1 MKGFVTAVSLVF
13 VISAAPSFAQT
24 PAAPA
29 GRGAQTPATPPAG
42 RGGAPATTPAPAAP
56 APTPPAPPAPF
67 PAGGKIAFVNLQQ
80 IAQATVDGKAAAAK
94 VQKLA
99 QDKSTEADNKAKAL
113 QADQTRLQT
122 QGNVMSEAAR
132 GDLEKKIAQ
141 EQRDND
147 RFQQD
152 AQAEINEL
160 QQQLQNDFQKKLFP
174 IIEEIRKDMSLWMVL
189 SIADAGVIV
198 WEPGVDLT
206 TEAIKRMDA
215 KK

>member
-1 MKGFVTAVSLVF
+1 MKRFVIAASLVF
-13 VISAAPSFAQT
+13 VLGAAPSFAQA
-24 PAAPA
+24 PAPA
-29 GRGAQTPATPPAG
+29 GRGQTPATTPAPAG
-42 RGGAPATTPAPAAP
+42 RGGAPATTPAPAPAP
-56 APTPPAPPAPF
+56 APVAPPAPF

-80 IAQATVDGKAAAAK
+80 IAQVTADGKAAAAR

-99 QDKSTEADNKAKAL
+99 QDKSTEADNRAKTL
-113 QADQTRLQT
+113 QDDQQRLQT
-122 QGNVMSEAAR
+122 QGGVMSEAAR
-132 GDLEKKIAQ
+132 SDLEKKVAQ

-152 AQAEINEL
+152 AQAEINDL

-174 IIEEIRKDMSLWMVL
+174 IIEDIRKDQSLWMIL

-198 WEPGVDLT
+198 WDPGVDLT
-206 TEAIKRMDA
+206 AEAIKRMDA